1 MERKVI
7 LVDYEIQEKILHEI
21 ESLKQLLT
29 EKKSKKADDGIQW
42 MDNNELMEYL
52 HVCRRTTLTLR
63 QRGLPCSQISGKILY
78 RKDHVDT
85 FITEHKLNASQLL
98 LIVNIYI

>member
-7 LVDYEIQEKILHEI
+7 LVDYEIQVKILHEI

-29 EKKSKKADDGIQW
+29 EKKSKKADDCIQW
-42 MDNNELMEYL
+42 MDNKELMEYL
-52 HVCRRTTLTLR
+52 HVCHRTTLTLR

-78 RKDHVDT
+78 RKDRVDT
-85 FITEHKLNASQLL
+85 FITEYKLTLDNCFYQ
-98 LIVNIYI
+98 